1 MADHKDDK
9 KTHDHKDGHDH
20 DHDHDDDHDHDH
32 DHDDGKDGDHKASR
46 GEKKFKKAMM
56 KMGLKP
62 VDNINRVTL
71 KTNKGMIMYIE
82 EPFVMKSSDTA
93 YVVFGEAKFLDMA
106 KALAEKQAGKFAQPE
121 AAAEKQ
127 PKLEEIKEEKEDDG
141 PEDTTGLKEEDINSL
156 ISYVNC
162 SRAKAIKALRAS
174 NGDVVD
180 AITKLS

>member
-1 MADHKDDK
+1 MTDQTENK
-9 KTHDHKDGHDH
+9 KHEENSHDE
-20 DHDHDDDHDHDH
+20 DHDDDK
-32 DHDDGKDGDHKASR
+32 GVAKAGEAEGDHKASR

-62 VDNINRVTL
+62 VDNIHRVTL
-71 KTNKGMIMYIE
+71 KTSKGMVMYIE
-82 EPFVMKSSDTA
+82 EPYVMKSSETA
-93 YVVFGEAKFLDMA
+93 YVIFGEAKFFDMA
-106 KALAEKQAGKFAQPE
+106 KAMAEKVADKFAKPE
-121 AAAEKQ
+121 APVENKQ
-127 PKLEEIKEEKEDDG
+127 KLDQIEEEKDDDG

-156 ISYVNC
+156 ISYVSC